1 MKRRCSLCENP
12 EKCPTFPNCVGQ
24 TMAKPNEPF
33 SKAERAA
40 IRAIFIAIKRAWNA
54 DSNTGEEAAA
64 IEELIDAIN
73 SVKDFP

>member
-1 MKRRCSLCENP
+1 
-12 EKCPTFPNCVGQ
+12 
-24 TMAKPNEPF
+24 MAKPNEPF